1 MLRNQAG
8 SVVERPV
15 TFGPAASLVG
25 IESTST
31 TAGTLAGRPACLLLN
46 AGVIHRVGPNR
57 LHVNVARR
65 LAAAGYPTLRFDLS
79 GRGDSESRT
88 DGMSFQESSVAE
100 VRQAMDHLAQT
111 VGAERFVVIGICSGG
126 LNAAHVAVVDPRV
139 AGAVMIDIPAYPTF
153 GYYLRYYGRRLG
165 SIESWRNTLAARNPL
180 GRRLRKRLA
189 PLAARD
195 MEDDLGVA
203 LLDAR
208 LPSRAET
215 GRTLEELVGRG
226 TRLYFLFSGTW
237 GSYNYRD
244 QFRDA
249 FPSLMS
255 GGRVTVDYIP
265 DADHTFTQLIN
276 QERLVGRIARWVA
289 GEWPPRAEA
298 SAAAPRHETT
308 ASVTYSARRCE
319 LDEAEADVLRASNDN
334 LPPGTDRRQ
343 RFNWYY
349 RGNPAGAGEVF
360 LLRGESSAG
369 GHVVGCTGLGPR
381 LFHHKGRALRAA
393 LASDF
398 AVDRGHR
405 ITLPAVRLQEAAAMH
420 ARAAFDL
427 AYGFPNAS
435 ALGVFVRIGFV
446 QLGRMSRFVKVL
458 QHEPYLRQRSR
469 AAKLALAGA
478 WPLDARERRRE
489 TRRGSAVPANYVYRW
504 LRDFD
509 QRFDALD
516 ESFAARTPIAGERTA
531 KWLSWRFSDAAGT
544 ASSIAA
550 LIDSGT
556 DELRA
561 YAIVAPKEPGIAR
574 IADIVARTEDDFSWL
589 LARLIPDLRFQGFTS
604 ATFSFLGPGW
614 VAERLRRLGFQL
626 RDTDRAVVVAVQE
639 QDSETFSK
647 PENWYLTPADS
658 DT

>member
-8 SVVERPV
+8 SVAERPV

-31 TAGTLAGRPACLLLN
+31 TAGALAGRPACLLLN

-88 DGMSFQESSVAE
+88 DGMTFQESSVAE

-111 VGAERFVVIGICSGG
+111 LGAERFVVIGICSGG
-126 LNAAHVAVVDPRV
+126 LNAAHVAIVDSRIS
-139 AGAVMIDIPAYPTF
+139 GAVMIDVPAYPTL

-165 SIESWRNTLAARNPL
+165 SVESWRNTLAARNPL

-189 PLAARD
+189 PMTARN
-195 MEDDLGVA
+195 MEDDFGGA
-203 LLDAR
+203 LLDVR
-208 LPSRAET
+208 MPSKVET
-215 GRTLEELVGRG
+215 RQTLEELVGRG
-226 TRLYFLFSGTW
+226 TRLYFIFSGTW

-255 GGRVTVDYIP
+255 GGQVTVDYIP

-298 SAAAPRHETT
+298 SAAAPRHATT
-308 ASVTYSARRCE
+308 APVAYSARRCA
-319 LDEAEADVLRASNDN
+319 LDEAEADLIRASNDN
-334 LPPGTDRRQ
+334 LPPGTDRLQ

-360 LLRGESSAG
+360 LLRAESPAG

-381 LFHHKGRALRAA
+381 VFRHHGLALRAA

-398 AVDRGHR
+398 AVDREHR
-405 ITLPAVRLQEAAAMH
+405 ITLPAVRLQEAAAEH
-420 ARAAFDL
+420 ARASFDL

-435 ALGVFVRIGFV
+435 ALGVFVRVGFV
-446 QLGRMSRFVKVL
+446 QLGRMSRFVKIL
-458 QHEPYLRQRSR
+458 RHEPYLRQRSPVAGFAR
-469 AAKLALAGA
+469 AGA
-478 WPLDARERRRE
+478 WALDAGETMREGRRA
-489 TRRGSAVPANYVYRW
+489 GAVPANYVYRW

-516 ESFAARTPIAGERTA
+516 ESFAARIPIAGERTA
-531 KWLSWRFSDAAGT
+531 KWLSWRFSDAAGA

-604 ATFSFLGPGW
+604 ATFSFLGPAW
-614 VAERLRRLGFQL
+614 VGRRLRRSGFRL
-626 RDTDRAVVVAVQE
+626 RDADRAVVLAVQG
-639 QDSETFSK
+639 QDSANFSRS
-647 PENWYLTPADS
+647 ENWYLTAADT